1 MTCPVE
7 CAHVCTPESAAGRP
21 SCPPRFPLFTL
32 PSSQT
37 EPGGGP
43 NPSSRRSAGWGG
55 WGRQPGR
62 MAVRAPPPQSP
73 RSLWWATGGD
83 PPTPGSPPP
92 RRPPAGGRG
101 SVVSGPPR
109 VAGGAGPGP
118 AGAGGARPPHRRGEG
133 PDRLAGAVRR
143 RRPPEGRRAG
153 PRPRPPPREGLD
165 LPSSPAEGKRPLRD
179 PPDVGGEARPSARRV
194 PANARL
200 TRGSDRA
207 KRRRSRRPGSRRSRA
222 SRRARR

>member
-1 MTCPVE
+1 MCPR
-7 CAHVCTPESAAGRP
+7 TPASAAGRP

-32 PSSQT
+32 PPSSQT

-55 WGRQPGR
+55 WGRQPGQ
-62 MAVRAPPPQSP
+62 MAVRAPPPSEP
-73 RSLWWATGGD
+73 LVSLVGHRGE
-83 PPTPGSPPP
+83 PTNPGLPAAPP
-92 RRPPAGGRG
+92 RPPEAAAASSRGRPELQE
-101 SVVSGPPR
+101 
-109 VAGGAGPGP
+109 GPGP

-222 SRRARR
+222 SLRARR